1 MNPKLYAGIKKAGA
15 TVEEAVSVAKE
26 VVEKAIRN
34 TDKVFKIP
42 EITAAELSKMVVEE
56 LRKCNETAAEE
67 YVKFRD
73 NKLRN
78 KGKKI
83 EIVIALEK
91 NNYFVILCNF

>member
-1 MNPKLYAGIKKAGA
+1 MVKIKKRDGKFEEFDESKIISGIKKAGA
-15 TVEEAVSVAKE
+15 TVEQAVSVAKE

-78 KGKKI
+78 KGKKS
-83 EIVIALEK
+83 K
-91 NNYFVILCNF
+91 